1 MAKIKVDT
9 TALEKKLGT
18 MNDKINAIKESID
31 DIDKEMQ
38 KVEKYWKGDAS
49 KLFLLNYAK
58 TDISLGSMMDILT
71 ESKNEMQEICKKYNN
86 CEQSVGDMIKSGII
100 WSSRRR
106 FYRYSGS
113 YHKWRR
119 FKIHNRASRYSV
131 PDNWGIFRTES
142 EGCTGLFRGY

>member
-71 ESKNEMQEICKKYNN
+71 ESKNEMQA
-86 CEQSVGDMIKSGII
+86 VTFG
-100 WSSRRR
+100 WL
-106 FYRYSGS
+106 
-113 YHKWRR
+113 
-119 FKIHNRASRYSV
+119 
-131 PDNWGIFRTES
+131 
-142 EGCTGLFRGY
+142 LFRVLCGTGTTGICRLRSERNLPARQGHKRDGHLRFPPL